1 MNKEKLKEVLSLP
14 SISGNESIV
23 RNYIADYAIK
33 NDIKVM
39 VDDKGNIYL
48 TKGSDKMT
56 EGEFYPC
63 VVSHMDTVHRSHSDL
78 IEKDLRLDIEEYDHK
93 VDTKDGI
100 VNQTGLIAKLPGTD
114 TQTGIGGDDKCGV
127 YVCLE
132 MFNKFDVLKGA
143 FFVEEEIGML
153 GSRQADDNFFSN
165 VGYAIQFDAPSDNW
179 ISEVCSGVK
188 LFDQE
193 FKEEITQTLN
203 ESGYTKFSIDPFTDV
218 NQLATKYDFNCL
230 NLGCGYYRQ
239 HTDSEYVVIEEVSN
253 SLKAGEKL
261 IAKLGLEKYV
271 HNKIVPKSVI
281 SERYDKDYYYENLQ
295 NVDKYDTLYGD
306 EEELDEVSESIT
318 ELVITMNDQG
328 YDVEDIKDEVAKYLI
343 DNSLYV

>member
-33 NDIKVM
+33 NDIKAM

-127 YVCLE
+127 FVCLE
-132 MFNKFDVLKGA
+132 MFKEFDILKGA
-143 FFVEEEIGML
+143 FFVEEEIGMK
-153 GSRQADDNFFSN
+153 GSKEADIDFFKN
-165 VGYAIQFDAPSDNW
+165 VGYAIQFDAPSANW
-179 ISEVCSGVK
+179 ITETCSGVK
-188 LFDQE
+188 LFDDE
-193 FKEEITQTLN
+193 FKELIKETL
-203 ESGYTKFSIDPFTDV
+203 SACGYTNFSYDPFTDV
-218 NQLATKYDFNCL
+218 NQLAQKFDFCCL

-239 HTDSEYVVIEEVSN
+239 HTNGEYVIVEEV
-253 SLKAGEKL
+253 E
-261 IAKLGLEKYV
+261 
-271 HNKIVPKSVI
+271 KSVI
-281 SERYDKDYYYENLQ
+281 VGINLIYHLGIKDYIHKKESKILKEGRSETINLNAWGNVGDYEF
-295 NVDKYDTLYGD
+295 DEYD
-306 EEELDEVSESIT
+306 ELLDMSENIAESVT
-318 ELVITMNDQG
+318 EMV
-328 YDVEDIKDEVAKYLI
+328 YDGADISQIKEFIYNYLD
-343 DNSLYV
+343 DNIYN